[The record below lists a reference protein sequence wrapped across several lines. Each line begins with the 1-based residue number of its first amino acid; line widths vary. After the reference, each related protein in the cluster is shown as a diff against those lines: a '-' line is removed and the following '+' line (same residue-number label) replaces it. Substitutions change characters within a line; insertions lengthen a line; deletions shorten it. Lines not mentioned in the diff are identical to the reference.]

1 MALPVGVLSP
11 LLFRG
16 GGDTKD
22 PKKLAQGGEYPDRA
36 GSQEMVRF
44 SQVAFQPEEKEKMK
58 IRNKNKYPASDILTS
73 P

>member
-11 LLFRG
+11 LLLQG

-22 PKKLAQGGEYPDRA
+22 PKKLPRGGEYPDRA

-44 SQVAFQPEEKEKMK
+44 SQVAFQPEGKEKNEK
-58 IRNKNKYPASDILTS
+58 QK
-73 P
+73 

>member
-1 MALPVGVLSP
+1 MALPVEVLSP
-11 LLFRG
+11 LLSWG

-22 PKKLAQGGEYPDRA
+22 PKKLPQSGEYPDRV

-44 SQVAFQPEEKEKMK
+44 SQVAFQPEGKEKKM
-58 IRNKNKYPASDILTS
+58 RNKNKYPVSDILTS

>member
-44 SQVAFQPEEKEKMK
+44 SQVAFQPEEKEK

>member
-1 MALPVGVLSP
+1 MALPVEVLSP
-11 LLFRG
+11 LLSWG

-22 PKKLAQGGEYPDRA
+22 PKKLPQGGEYPDRV

-44 SQVAFQPEEKEKMK
+44 SQVAFQPEGKEKKM
-58 IRNKNKYPASDILTS
+58 RNKNKYPVSDILTS